1 MSQPVKSNAA
11 LIEDAQNGSESKETE
26 IVQEY
31 KNLNEKCEAVLDKIN
46 KRKKTVKT
54 SKK

>member
-1 MSQPVKSNAA
+1 MNLPAKSNAA
-11 LIEDAQNGSESKETE
+11 LAIDVEPQEKEPE

-31 KNLNEKCEAVLDKIN
+31 KNLNQKCEAVLEKIN
-46 KRKKTVKT
+46 KRKKNGKK